1 MGGHCSS
8 CIDVIENS
16 GKFKIVGLV
25 AKNKKTQNKNKK
37 YKVVGTDKDLN
48 KIFKKYKYAHISI
61 GQIRNLNLRKNI
73 FNKLKKIGFKL
84 PVIISNGAYVSREAK
99 IGEGSIVMHNCI
111 INRNAIIGSNSI
123 INTKALIEHDCKIS
137 NHCHISTNAT
147 INGGVVIQEE
157 SFIGSNSTIKEL
169 VKIKKKSFI
178 KAGSLVI

>member
-123 INTKALIEHDCKIS
+123 INTKALIEHDCKIGS
-137 NHCHISTNAT
+137 HTHISTGCT
-147 INGGVVIQEE
+147 INGNTSIGNQC
-157 SFIGSNSTIKEL
+157 FIGSGTVSKGNNKIRNNSF
-169 VKIKKKSFI
+169 VKMLSKI
-178 KAGSLVI
+178 